1 MKKIISLILCAAVI
15 CFSFCSCSGP
25 NTDMTEENITATVK
39 EAEAALKEFD
49 IKKLEKYVDSST
61 LSTILNYAKE
71 HEQFVELGKAMFAN
85 LEMEITNID
94 LENETVT
101 ISVKNKDLFKAA
113 RDFADELKSQYTA
126 IQLMTKLSDDK
137 FLDVKLNTLCKQI
150 EECELIPDSIEMTLS
165 IEKGKKNLVLYFNTD
180 AENAVSGG
188 ALKAIKS
195 IY

>member
-1 MKKIISLILCAAVI
+1 
-15 CFSFCSCSGP
+15 
-25 NTDMTEENITATVK
+25 MTEENITATVK